1 MGFLILNLD
10 KGVVGVCWKV
20 SEGWEEEGF
29 PLRNFHPKV
38 VVLCLVK
45 INLPGRHLFMH
56 DRFGVDRQPAFS
68 KRMPPRDL
76 KKEEERQDETRSKT
90 KNGSI

>member
-1 MGFLILNLD
+1 M
-10 KGVVGVCWKV
+10 CWKV

-29 PLRNFHPKV
+29 SLRIFHPKA

-56 DRFGVDRQPAFS
+56 DRSGVERQPAFS

-76 KKEEERQDETRSKT
+76 ERRKEKEEEIQDEIQEQGTVIFSLI
-90 KNGSI
+90 SAPSY